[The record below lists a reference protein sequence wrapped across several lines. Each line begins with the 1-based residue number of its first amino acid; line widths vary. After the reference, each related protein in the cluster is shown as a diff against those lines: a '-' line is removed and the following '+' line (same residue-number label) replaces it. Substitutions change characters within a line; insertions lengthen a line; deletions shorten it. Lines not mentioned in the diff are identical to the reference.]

1 MKLNGAGGQRTRTH
15 FYDASSTITSGGTA
29 QLIVPEARER
39 TSWVF
44 VNNSDTNMFLEF
56 GAARATATLTSGA
69 ISSLSVINAGFG
81 YSIAPNIEFFGGA
94 YGTPTQIT
102 PTSALQGLPDYVSPN
117 NAAKAHCVMAGSA
130 PNMTVSSI
138 VVDNPGSCYAYPP
151 FVLLT
156 NNHTDPFGCAVPSAS
171 VGLLQA
177 ASGGSYTNNGTI
189 CVTDQ
194 IAVFCSAS
202 GKSFTFKFTT
212 N

>member
-1 MKLNGAGGQRTRTH
+1 MKLNGSGGQRTRTH
-15 FYDASSTITSGGTA
+15 FYDASGTITSGGTA

-44 VNNSDTNMFLEF
+44 VNNSDTVMTLEF
-56 GAARATATLTSGA
+56 GAARATASLSSGTV
-69 ISSLSVINAGFG
+69 SSLSVTNAGFG
-81 YSIAPNIEFFGGA
+81 YSIAPNIEFYGGA

-102 PTSALQGLPDYVSPN
+102 PTSVLQGLPDFISPSN
-117 NAAKAHCVMAGSA
+117 SAKARCVMSGSA
-130 PNMTVSSI
+130 PNMTVGSI
-138 VVDNPGSCYAYPP
+138 VVDNPGSNYAYPP

-156 NNHTDPFGCAVPSAS
+156 NNHADPFGAAVPSAT
-171 VGLLQA
+171 VGLLMV

-194 IAVFCSAS
+194 ISVFCSAS
-202 GKSFTFKFTT
+202 SKSFTFKFTT